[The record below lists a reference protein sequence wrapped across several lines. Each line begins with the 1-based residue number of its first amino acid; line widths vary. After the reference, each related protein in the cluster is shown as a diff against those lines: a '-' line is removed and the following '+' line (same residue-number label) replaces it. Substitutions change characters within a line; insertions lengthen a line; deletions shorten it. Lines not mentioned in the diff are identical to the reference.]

1 MLVAARRPDFMEKHR
16 DQYHLECKAKVTMRY
31 YIQTFLLS
39 YFEVSLFY
47 FHLTLLLQLKS
58 ELVLLHFGIVV
69 FGFQ

>member
-1 MLVAARRPDFMEKHR
+1 MLVAVRRPDFMEKHR
-16 DQYHLECKAKVTMRY
+16 DQYHLEREAKVTMRY
-31 YIQTFLLS
+31 YIETFLLS

-58 ELVLLHFGIVV
+58 ELVLLLFGIVY